1 MLWFGVTCFD
11 EVLDDLRP
19 SDCLT
24 CPGEGRGEGFE
35 GMLEAGSI
43 SRGEVGRDDIV
54 DRGRFGGRDEGD
66 GVDINGLRCR
76 FECYGS
82 RFEVEVVVT
91 RVLVQEVS
99 AEDDIP
105 LDVCGH
111 EERVLDN
118 GLTN

>member
-1 MLWFGVTCFD
+1 M
-11 EVLDDLRP
+11 
-19 SDCLT
+19 
-24 CPGEGRGEGFE
+24 FE
-35 GMLEAGSI
+35 GPFEAGSN

-54 DRGRFGGRDEGD
+54 DRGRFGGRDEVD
-66 GVDINGLRCR
+66 GVNINGLRCR

-82 RFEVEVVVT
+82 RFEVEVDVA

-105 LDVCGH
+105 LDAWGH